1 MLNKVSVVFG
11 ISIVNFY
18 SNIKL
23 FTDMKKIVITLIVI
37 ILGFEGFS
45 QNEEDKFQVYQLFP
59 TQNMYTF
66 LKLDTKNGYVSQVQ
80 FSMELEGRFE
90 SQVNFLP
97 LVTGEDA
104 TPGRFTLYPTQN
116 IYTFILLDQ
125 INGQTYQVQWSQDH
139 ENRFVIPIEKL

>member
-1 MLNKVSVVFG
+1 
-11 ISIVNFY
+11 
-18 SNIKL
+18 
-23 FTDMKKIVITLIVI
+23 MKKIVITLIVI